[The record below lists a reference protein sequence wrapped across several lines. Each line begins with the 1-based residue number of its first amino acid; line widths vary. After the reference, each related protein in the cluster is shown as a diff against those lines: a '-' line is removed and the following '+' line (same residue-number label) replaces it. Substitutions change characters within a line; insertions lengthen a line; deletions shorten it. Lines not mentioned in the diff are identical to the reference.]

1 MQEYQATGRELLNV
15 MYDNQDERIME
26 FVYQLKKFHLFDKE
40 TFSEEDRHRYSSL
53 LDVSVLEEDLRN
65 RLRIWR

>member
-40 TFSEEDRHRYSSL
+40 TFSEEDKHRYSSL
-53 LDVSVLEEDLRN
+53 LNSSVFDEDLIRW
-65 RLRIWR
+65 LRV